1 MKSVKF
7 TQNMNTKTIITEK
20 MTYGGNCIAK
30 IDGKTVFVPFA
41 LPEEELEVE
50 ITDSRRGYDNAK
62 IISVKNPSPHRISAP
77 CPHYGVCGGCNMQH
91 IEAEF
96 QRELRKGILKECFER
111 NGITPPEI
119 AVIHGKDF
127 FYRCRFRF
135 SDGGLEARSSNTV
148 VPIQTCMVAEEC
160 INGWL
165 SSVPVEKRPR
175 GKCRVFGSEKMLPS
189 LDGKNIIAAP
199 EEVKLQNAQKMSKG
213 AHKNLKQ
220 TKKRYECML
229 PSAEHTAKV
238 CIRDKKIEFDVRGF
252 FQSNLEMLEKTADVL
267 CERFSGKSALDMY
280 AGAGTFSVFLA
291 DIFDNL
297 TLVEHNRDAA
307 VFAAKNLAGKNA
319 RIYGISGAEWAE
331 KNAALRFDAAVI
343 DPPRSG
349 MEKETLL
356 YFCRASLPDLR
367 CLSCDPS
374 THARDAAALIK
385 AGYRLKKLFL
395 LDFYPNTSHIESLG
409 LYTHD

>member
-1 MKSVKF
+1 
-7 TQNMNTKTIITEK
+7 MNTKTIITEK

-50 ITDSRRGYDNAK
+50 ITNTRRDYDSAK
-62 IISVKNPSPHRISAP
+62 IVSVKTPSPHRIDAP

-91 IEAEF
+91 IAPDF
-96 QRELRKGILKECFER
+96 QKELRKGILKECFER
-111 NGITPPEI
+111 NGVTPPEI
-119 AVIHGKDF
+119 AVIHGRDF
-127 FYRCRFRF
+127 AYRCRFRF
-135 SDGGLEARSSNTV
+135 SDGGLEARSSNAV
-148 VPIQTCMVAEEC
+148 VPIEKCMVAEDC
-160 INGWL
+160 INDWL
-165 SSVPVEKRPR
+165 SSVPFENRPR
-175 GKCRVFGSEKMLPS
+175 GKCRVFGSGKMLS
-189 LDGKNIIAAP
+189 SADGKNVIAAAD
-199 EEVKLQNAQKMSKG
+199 EVKSRNAAERESKSRR
-213 AHKNLKQ
+213 KNVKPP
-220 TKKRYECML
+220 KKRYEGTL
-229 PSAEHTAKV
+229 VSPEHTAKV
-238 CIRDKKIEFDVRGF
+238 ALLGKEIEFDVRGF
-252 FQSNLEMLEKTADVL
+252 FQSNLEMLEKTAEVL
-267 CERFSGKSALDMY
+267 CAGLSGKSALDMY

-291 DIFDNL
+291 DIFENL

-319 RIYGISGAEWAE
+319 RIHGVSGAAWAAQ
-331 KNAALRFDAAVI
+331 NAALRFDAAVI

-349 MEKETLL
+349 IEKETLS
-356 YFCRASLPDLR
+356 YFCCARIPDLR

-409 LYTHD
+409 LYAHE

>member
-1 MKSVKF
+1 
-7 TQNMNTKTIITEK
+7 
-20 MTYGGNCIAK
+20 
-30 IDGKTVFVPFA
+30 
-41 LPEEELEVE
+41 
-50 ITDSRRGYDNAK
+50 
-62 IISVKNPSPHRISAP
+62 
-77 CPHYGVCGGCNMQH
+77 
-91 IEAEF
+91 
-96 QRELRKGILKECFER
+96 
-111 NGITPPEI
+111 
-119 AVIHGKDF
+119 
-127 FYRCRFRF
+127 
-135 SDGGLEARSSNTV
+135 
-148 VPIQTCMVAEEC
+148 
-160 INGWL
+160 
-165 SSVPVEKRPR
+165 
-175 GKCRVFGSEKMLPS
+175 
-189 LDGKNIIAAP
+189 
-199 EEVKLQNAQKMSKG
+199 
-213 AHKNLKQ
+213 
-220 TKKRYECML
+220 ML

-238 CIRDKKIEFDVRGF
+238 SIRDKKIEFDVRGF

-291 DIFDNL
+291 DIFENL

-319 RIYGISGAEWAE
+319 RIYGISGAEWAA